1 VYGYSIVIV
10 CTGSKFV
17 KEFLLYDAIPH
28 FSFGFEFRFRVVYFI
43 NGLCLFTTGLFPPT
57 FNGLREI
64 RASTEP
70 SRE

>member
-1 VYGYSIVIV
+1 LFI
-10 CTGSKFV
+10 
-17 KEFLLYDAIPH
+17 
-28 FSFGFEFRFRVVYFI
+28 I